1 MRGRILFVLAVVAFL
16 FPTTLNGIVT
26 NTYLLIFAT
35 LLEIVFISLILFG
48 KLKINK
54 IQGMYSL
61 AILLI
66 LLIATLFTLL
76 SGIKIGSFMYY
87 LSYIT
92 ISSIDFK
99 NSEYS
104 KTNNINAYRFFSI
117 LVILLGLCMI
127 LNIPIINNIEYKFY
141 GAYYQELIPLM
152 QMGSKPVLTF
162 STHSVSG
169 FAMFLFFCMSFFT
182 YKKFHMKIDLFLSFG
197 FCFLIVNLKSFT
209 AIMYFVIA
217 IGMIFTLLSRK
228 TVIRICVFIG
238 LVIIYMLIFQKSAV
252 NEMSTMIHYILFEKQ
267 NNGLT
272 GRYAKGGAMTKNL
285 SFIKDN
291 LFRPV
296 GFGFDDR
303 LSFVD
308 SGIIEYLL
316 RGSILLVISM
326 YLGFF
331 TFLKNNIDSKL
342 ILIILFSA
350 FITFETG
357 FAVLI
362 LTKIIFF
369 IPFMITYFEY
379 LSNTNKKLE

>member
-66 LLIATLFTLL
+66 LLIATLFTPL
-76 SGIKIGSFMYY
+76 SGIKFGSFMYY

-238 LVIIYMLIFQKSAV
+238 LVIIYMLIFQ
-252 NEMSTMIHYILFEKQ
+252 NQ
-267 NNGLT
+267 
-272 GRYAKGGAMTKNL
+272 
-285 SFIKDN
+285 
-291 LFRPV
+291 
-296 GFGFDDR
+296 
-303 LSFVD
+303 
-308 SGIIEYLL
+308 LL
-316 RGSILLVISM
+316 MKCQR
-326 YLGFF
+326 
-331 TFLKNNIDSKL
+331 
-342 ILIILFSA
+342 
-350 FITFETG
+350 
-357 FAVLI
+357 
-362 LTKIIFF
+362 
-369 IPFMITYFEY
+369 
-379 LSNTNKKLE
+379 